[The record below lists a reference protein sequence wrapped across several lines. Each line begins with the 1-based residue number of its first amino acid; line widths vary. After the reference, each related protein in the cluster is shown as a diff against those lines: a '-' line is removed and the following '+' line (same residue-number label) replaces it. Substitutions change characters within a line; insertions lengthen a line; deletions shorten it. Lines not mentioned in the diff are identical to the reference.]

1 MECCRYY
8 YSWVLAMLM
17 WQQSMQ
23 IHTFP
28 KVMFKAENFTVT
40 GYSCMPDKVSQL
52 PSTLPHCWILCPP
65 CHTQLCVIGL
75 TATQL
80 PAAGAPGPQLHL
92 SNPNS

>member
-40 GYSCMPDKVSQL
+40 GYSCMPDKVSHL
-52 PSTLPHCWILCPP
+52 PSILSHCWILCPP
-65 CHTQLCVIGL
+65 CH
-75 TATQL
+75 
-80 PAAGAPGPQLHL
+80 PAVCDRSNFHAAASCGCSRPSAPLV
-92 SNPNS
+92 